1 MRAGG
6 GMMNDETKGKEPRRN
21 LVMKVDRT
29 CRVAEYGNDDDKSLR
44 TI

>member
-6 GMMNDETKGKEPRRN
+6 GMTNDETKGKELRRDP
-21 LVMKVDRT
+21 VMAVDQAG
-29 CRVAEYGNDDDKSLR
+29 RVADYVIDDDKSLW

>member
-6 GMMNDETKGKEPRRN
+6 GMTNDETKGKESRRDP
-21 LVMKVDRT
+21 VMTVDQAG
-29 CRVAEYGNDDDKSLR
+29 RVAEYVIDDDKSLR

>member
-6 GMMNDETKGKEPRRN
+6 GMRNDETKGKESRRN
-21 LVMKVDRT
+21 LVMRVDRVG
-29 CRVAEYGNDDDKSLR
+29 RVAEYGNYDDKSLR

>member
-6 GMMNDETKGKEPRRN
+6 GMTNDETKGKESRRN
-21 LVMKVDRT
+21 LVMRVGRA
-29 CRVAEYGNDDDKSLR
+29 CRVAEYDDDDKRLW

>member
-6 GMMNDETKGKEPRRN
+6 GMTNDETKGKESRRN
-21 LVMKVDRT
+21 LVTKVD
-29 CRVAEYGNDDDKSLR
+29 CNGRVAEYGNDDDKSLW

>member
-6 GMMNDETKGKEPRRN
+6 GMTNDETKGKESRRN
-21 LVMKVDRT
+21 LVTRVEGIG
-29 CRVAEYGNDDDKSLR
+29 RVAEYGNDDDKSLR